1 MKKSLKSAMGTKKN
15 RIKRRSGKIIRE
27 IVKALMV
34 LGISGGLALLM
45 VYAYNYAICAPY
57 FKLGDTIV
65 RGCEKVSEREVI
77 ELAGVDRS
85 MNILALNLDK
95 MMDKIRGN
103 PWIKDVSI
111 GRELPNRLVI
121 EIVERE
127 AAALI
132 KKNDDL
138 YIVDRNEEI
147 FKGFGEGDCINLPVL
162 TGFCENG
169 VVNKGLLGM
178 AFELLDYLSR
188 SGTFP
193 KMENVSEING
203 SGIYGFSVFT
213 NNQML
218 IQLGFGNYEKKIKRL
233 NKILL
238 DLARKD
244 LDEGCLKIDLADYN
258 RVIVQQRDYFDRKR
272 PKGRSRTKI

>member
-1 MKKSLKSAMGTKKN
+1 MKKSLKSSMGTKKN

-27 IVKALMV
+27 SVKALMV

-57 FKLGDTIV
+57 FELGDTTV
-65 RGCEKVSEREVI
+65 RGCAKVSEREVR
-77 ELAGVDRS
+77 ELAGVDAS

-95 MMDKIRGN
+95 MTDKIRGN

-169 VVNKGLLGM
+169 VVNKGLLRM

-188 SGTFP
+188 SSTFP

-203 SGIYGFSVFT
+203 NGIYGFSVFT

-218 IQLGFGNYEKKIKRL
+218 IQLGFGNYEKKFKRL
-233 NKILL
+233 NRILL

-244 LDEGCLKIDLADYN
+244 LDEGCLKIDLADCN
-258 RVIVQQRDYFDRKR
+258 RVIVQHRDYFDRKR
-272 PKGRSRTKI
+272 PEGRSRTKI

>member
-1 MKKSLKSAMGTKKN
+1 MKKSLKSSMGTKKN

-27 IVKALMV
+27 SVKALMV

-57 FKLGDTIV
+57 FELGDTTV
-65 RGCEKVSEREVI
+65 RGCAKVSEREVR
-77 ELAGVDRS
+77 ELAGVDAS

-95 MMDKIRGN
+95 MTDKIRGN

-169 VVNKGLLGM
+169 VVNKGLLRM

-188 SGTFP
+188 SSTFP

-203 SGIYGFSVFT
+203 NGIYGFSVFT

-233 NKILL
+233 NRILL

-244 LDEGCLKIDLADYN
+244 LDEGCLKIDLADCN
-258 RVIVQQRDYFDRKR
+258 RVIVQHRDYFDRKR
-272 PKGRSRTKI
+272 PEGRSRTKI

>member
-1 MKKSLKSAMGTKKN
+1 MKKSLKSSMGTKKN
-15 RIKRRSGKIIRE
+15 RIKRRSGKIAGE
-27 IVKALMV
+27 IVRALMV
-34 LGISGGLALLM
+34 VGISGGLALLM
-45 VYAYNYAICAPY
+45 VYAYNYTICAPY

-65 RGCEKVSEREVI
+65 RGCAKVSEREVR
-77 ELAGVDRS
+77 ELAGVDAS

-95 MMDKIRGN
+95 MTDKIKGN

-127 AAALI
+127 PAALI
-132 KKNDDL
+132 KKNEDL

-147 FKGFGEGDCINLPVL
+147 FKGLGERDCINLPLL

-169 VVNKGLLGM
+169 VVNKGLLRM

-188 SGTFP
+188 SDTFP
-193 KMENVSEING
+193 KMENVSEIHG
-203 SGIYGFSVFT
+203 SSIYGFSVFT

-218 IQLGFGNYEKKIKRL
+218 IQLGFENYKKKCERL
-233 NKILL
+233 NRILL
-238 DLARKD
+238 DLAKKD
-244 LDEGCLKIDLADYN
+244 LDEGCLRIDLTDYN
-258 RVIVQQRDYFDRKR
+258 RAIVQQRGYFDRKQ